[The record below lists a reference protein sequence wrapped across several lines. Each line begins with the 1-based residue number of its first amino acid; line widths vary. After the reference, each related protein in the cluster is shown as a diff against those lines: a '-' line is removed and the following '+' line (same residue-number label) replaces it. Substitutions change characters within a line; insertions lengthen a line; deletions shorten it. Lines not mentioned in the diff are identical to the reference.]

1 MMKKPLQL
9 LMIVPLLSTSLFAL
23 SDKELAISIN
33 LSGKQRMLTQKMTK
47 ESFLIHDNI
56 NKQENIAK
64 LKESSQLFDKTLKG
78 LIQGDDDLK
87 LVKVDDPKIQAQLKK
102 VQALWEP
109 FYKEINNVIN
119 QKATP
124 KSYQLLE
131 EQNLPLLQEMNQ
143 AVALYTQQS
152 KNNSKL
158 TLANDINLAGKQRML
173 TQKMGKDLLFIHN
186 KIKTATY
193 QKDFKDSRI
202 LFSETLDGLFD
213 GSEKLNLKGTK
224 LPKIRKQLTVVKSM
238 WQAEQPILDK
248 ALKDQ
253 DIQKAIEGLDKI
265 LIEMNQ
271 ASTLY
276 TKSINRQK
284 QRLKLSSLIH
294 NFMNK
299 SKILKK
305 RINLSGKQR
314 MLTQKMTKLALMI
327 DAGINTKE
335 SKAQLK
341 ETAQLFEKTLNGF
354 KSGDQDLGCIPSK
367 DPQIQAQI
375 AKIEKEWQQFNQHI
389 QRIVEGKDG
398 DGSSLE
404 YLIKHNES
412 LLQASNE
419 LVKRYEASNKSQNY
433 LDKARLHIVNIAGR
447 QRMLTQKMTKEKLLI
462 AKGKSEYNDK
472 LEKSIKLFDAS
483 LNALIKGDPQQ
494 NIVKPTNKE
503 MKQQLQ
509 VVLKLWHELKPLYE
523 KKEIN
528 KQDLA
533 TIIQKNPLLLKEMN
547 KAVQISEKSIE
558 Y

>member
-56 NKQENIAK
+56 NKQENITK

-193 QKDFKDSRI
+193 QKDFKDSRV

>member
-193 QKDFKDSRI
+193 QKDFKDSRV

>member
-1 MMKKPLQL
+1 MIKKPLQL

-56 NKQENIAK
+56 NKQENITK

-193 QKDFKDSRI
+193 QKDFKDSRV